1 MGALLVVALIV
12 VPLAEIWTIIQVA
25 HVIGGWPTIVLLLAE
40 SLLGAWLVRREG
52 RRAWQ
57 AFRSALEQHRP
68 PAREVSDAALVL
80 LGGALL
86 LTPGFLTDIAGFGL
100 LFPPTRALVRGWV
113 TRLVARRLMAGAVG
127 AAGSAG
133 SFRGAGRGTP
143 TTRSPRGD
151 RVVEGEMLAP
161 GRRRRRR

>member
-25 HVIGGWPTIVLLLAE
+25 HVIGGWPTIVLLFAE

-86 LTPGFLTDIAGFGL
+86 LTPGFLTDIAGFLL
-100 LFPPTRALVRGWV
+100 LFPPTRALARGWL
-113 TRLVARRLMAGAVG
+113 TRLVARRLIAGAFG
-127 AAGSAG
+127 AAGGHAG
-133 SFRGAGRGTP
+133 PSP
-143 TTRSPRGD
+143 PKTRSPRGD
-151 RVVEGEMLAP
+151 RVVEGEVLAP
-161 GRRRRRR
+161 ERRQRPG